1 MTRGTGRFVT
11 CNVCK
16 GQICVFQIQPRRRKR
31 TRNRLPSIWNVQ
43 NQKTN
48 QCVEYATGNCKQNF
62 QPKILVQTDGC
73 ILGFESDI
81 DRLRKA
87 NSFET
92 FALPAFYKTDNWAG
106 EILYIQK
113 KGKWGLE
120 EIYDKGNGPEAVVR
134 STGYKGSSPFVQ
146 RVIGVKVHGVRNYV
160 LFVDETTSDWRT
172 LICENLRLLLN
183 DLEKNGTVHVLCSK
197 QNSLQNEIQN
207 AFYIQWI
214 HQNDCSRPITKL
226 YRGSVN
232 EQIFYPQDLVTIGSN
247 I

>member
-1 MTRGTGRFVT
+1 VVWFFSPIH
-11 CNVCK
+11 
-16 GQICVFQIQPRRRKR
+16 GQITVPFFSRAFKRRQKCSQIRVLQSVR
-31 TRNRLPSIWNVQ
+31 S
-43 NQKTN
+43 
-48 QCVEYATGNCKQNF
+48 
-62 QPKILVQTDGC
+62 
-73 ILGFESDI
+73 
-81 DRLRKA
+81 
-87 NSFET
+87 SF
-92 FALPAFYKTDNWAG
+92 
-106 EILYIQK
+106 IHK

>member
-1 MTRGTGRFVT
+1 MCWICNRKLQAKFSTKNGTNRWAYT
-11 CNVCK
+11 WLRIRYRSLKESQQLWN
-16 GQICVFQIQPRRRKR
+16 ICAANIWQDREFSRRNSI
-31 TRNRLPSIWNVQ
+31 NR
-43 NQKTN
+43 
-48 QCVEYATGNCKQNF
+48 E
-62 QPKILVQTDGC
+62 
-73 ILGFESDI
+73 
-81 DRLRKA
+81 
-87 NSFET
+87 
-92 FALPAFYKTDNWAG
+92 
-106 EILYIQK
+106 
-113 KGKWGLE
+113 KWGLE
-120 EIYDKGNGPEAVVR
+120 EIYDKGNGPEAVFR